1 MLPSQ
6 YVEDIFLQFFD
17 LAAIDQIVLQ
27 PQDHTACSSFYS
39 AIIQGKEL
47 TQNQANFMLKLL
59 SKYQSS
65 LKKSNLDY
73 TDALQNPQWRTS
85 FRILDL
91 SKKIFIEKDSTGTV
105 QVCVKFPYQ
114 LKKEFDEEFEDQIS
128 PFNKSIWDPER
139 KLRQVSVY
147 DANLI
152 QLYEF
157 ALKHRFE
164 IDDTFMIALAE
175 VEEIWQ
181 NQEEVLPF
189 SSIVANWVV
198 LGNSSAETDEWFKT
212 HSSGLIDNDLLL
224 AKSMGYQYSG
234 KPYTMIEKIA
244 ASVSNSFWIKSNTE
258 FLNLCNS
265 VTGRVCI
272 ILDRTSNTLDWL
284 TQFINDADTAG
295 IDRNEIKVCF
305 RESKDQDTGINEWI
319 KTNGVGG
326 KVETGRILIFEVK
339 PAKWLFKEKESVKLL
354 VSNNLYPPTN
364 QLTKDWVGS
373 HPCVIYLGDIKPS
386 EQRGQ
391 NIVEL

>member
-6 YVEDIFLQFFD
+6 YVEDIFLQFYD
-17 LAAIDQIVLQ
+17 LAVIDQILLQ
-27 PQDHTACSSFYS
+27 AQDNGACSSFYS

-47 TQNQANFMLKLL
+47 TQNQANFILKLL

-65 LKKSNLDY
+65 LKKSGLDY
-73 TDALQNPQWRTS
+73 SDALQNPQWRTS

-91 SKKIFIEKDSTGTV
+91 SKKIFVEKDDTGAV

-114 LKKEFDEEFEDQIS
+114 LKKESDDEFEDQKS
-128 PFNKSIWDPER
+128 LVNKAQWDPER
-139 KLRQVSVY
+139 KLRQLSVY

-157 ALKHRFE
+157 ALKHKFD

-198 LGNSSAETDEWFKT
+198 LGNSSIETDEWFKT
-212 HSSGLIDNDLLL
+212 HSSGLTDNDLVL
-224 AKSMGYQYSG
+224 AKSMGYRYSG
-234 KPYTMIEKIA
+234 KPCTMIEKIA
-244 ASVSNSFWIKSNTE
+244 ASNSTSFWIKNNAE

-284 TQFINDADTAG
+284 TQFINDADAAG

-305 RESKDQDTGINEWI
+305 RESKEQDTGINEWI
-319 KTNGVGG
+319 KTNSVGG
-326 KVETGRILIFEVK
+326 KVETGRILIFESK
-339 PAKWLFKEKESVKLL
+339 PAKWLFKEQNYVTML
-354 VSNNLYPPTN
+354 VTNNLYPTTN
-364 QLTKDWVGS
+364 QTTRDWLES
-373 HPCVIYLGDIKPS
+373 HPLVIYLGDIKPS
-386 EQRGQ
+386 LQRGQ
-391 NIVEL
+391 TIVEL

>member
-6 YVEDIFLQFFD
+6 YVEDIFLQFYD
-17 LAAIDQIVLQ
+17 LATIDQIVLQ
-27 PQDHTACSSFYS
+27 PQDHAACSSFYS
-39 AIIQGKEL
+39 AIAQGKEL
-47 TQNQANFMLKLL
+47 TQNQANFILKLL

-65 LKKSNLDY
+65 LKKSSLDY

-91 SKKIFIEKDSTGTV
+91 SKKIFVEKDNTGTV
-105 QVCVKFPYQ
+105 QICVKFPYQ
-114 LKKEFDEEFEDQIS
+114 LKKEFDEEFEDQRS
-128 PFNKSIWDPER
+128 TANKSIWDPER
-139 KLRQVSVY
+139 KLRQLSVY

-157 ALKHRFE
+157 ALKHKFE

-189 SSIVANWVV
+189 SSIRNNWVV

-224 AKSMGYQYSG
+224 AKSMGYQYSD
-234 KPYTMIEKIA
+234 KPHTMIEKIA
-244 ASVSNSFWIKSNTE
+244 ASDSNSFWIKNNTE

-284 TQFINDADTAG
+284 NQFINDADTAG

-305 RESKDQDTGINEWI
+305 RESKEQDTGINEWI

-326 KVETGRILIFEVK
+326 KVETGRILIFEFK

>member
-6 YVEDIFLQFFD
+6 YVEDIFLQFYD

-39 AIIQGKEL
+39 VIIQGKEL
-47 TQNQANFMLKLL
+47 TQNQANFILKLL

-65 LKKSNLDY
+65 LKKSSLDY

-91 SKKIFIEKDSTGTV
+91 SKKIFVEKDNTGTV

-114 LKKEFDEEFEDQIS
+114 LKKEFDDEFEDQRNIVS
-128 PFNKSIWDPER
+128 KSIWDPER
-139 KLRQVSVY
+139 KLRQLSVY
-147 DANLI
+147 DTNLI

-157 ALKHRFE
+157 ALTHKFE

-189 SSIVANWVV
+189 SSIRNNWVV

-224 AKSMGYQYSG
+224 AKSMGYQYSD
-234 KPYTMIEKIA
+234 KPHTMIEKIA
-244 ASVSNSFWIKSNTE
+244 ASDSNSFWIKNNTE

-284 TQFINDADTAG
+284 NQFINDADTAG

-305 RESKDQDTGINEWI
+305 RESKEQDTGINEWI

-326 KVETGRILIFEVK
+326 KVETGRILIFEFK

>member
-6 YVEDIFLQFFD
+6 YVEDIFLQFYD

-47 TQNQANFMLKLL
+47 TQNQANFILKLL

-65 LKKSNLDY
+65 LKKSSLDY

-91 SKKIFIEKDSTGTV
+91 SKKIFVEKDSMGTV
-105 QVCVKFPYQ
+105 QVCIKFPYQ
-114 LKKEFDEEFEDQIS
+114 LKKEFDEEFEDQRS
-128 PFNKSIWDPER
+128 PVNKSIWDPER

-157 ALKHRFE
+157 ALKHNFE

-234 KPYTMIEKIA
+234 KPHTMIEKIA
-244 ASVSNSFWIKSNTE
+244 ASDSNSFWIKNNTE
-258 FLNLCNS
+258 FLNLCSS

-284 TQFINDADTAG
+284 TQFIDDADAAG
-295 IDRNEIKVCF
+295 IDRDEIKVCF
-305 RESKDQDTGINEWI
+305 REPKEQDTGINEWI

-326 KVETGRILIFEVK
+326 KVETGRILIFEFK

-364 QLTKDWVGS
+364 QLTKDWVSG

>member
-6 YVEDIFLQFFD
+6 YVEDIFLQFYD
-17 LAAIDQIVLQ
+17 LATIDQIVLQ
-27 PQDHTACSSFYS
+27 PQDYAACSSFYS

-47 TQNQANFMLKLL
+47 TQNQANFILKLL

-65 LKKSNLDY
+65 LKKSSLDY

-91 SKKIFIEKDSTGTV
+91 SKKIFVEKDTAGTV

-114 LKKEFDEEFEDQIS
+114 LKREFDEEFEDQRN
-128 PFNKSIWDPER
+128 PANKSIWDPER
-139 KLRQVSVY
+139 KLRQLSVY
-147 DANLI
+147 HSNLI

-157 ALKHRFE
+157 ALKHKFE

-198 LGNSSAETDEWFKT
+198 LGNSSTETDEWFKT

-234 KPYTMIEKIA
+234 KPYTMIEKIS
-244 ASVSNSFWIKSNTE
+244 ASNSNSFWIKNNTE

-305 RESKDQDTGINEWI
+305 REPKEQDTGINEWI

-326 KVETGRILIFEVK
+326 KVETGRILIFEFK

-364 QLTKDWVGS
+364 QLTKDWVSS